1 MKYTCFKFTAQRG
14 YTELLVYMK
23 KTLNRVQVAFRT
35 FITNTKTGFFYG

>member
-1 MKYTCFKFTAQRG
+1 
-14 YTELLVYMK
+14 MK